1 MTTKLISTFM
11 MFVLFGGALALTAC
25 QGGKEPNIE
34 FIQDMMESPAI
45 KAQEYDETSPH
56 HSGMRVPAE
65 GTVPV
70 GFTPYKYGTN
80 VELASKELKNPI
92 ANPTDDDL
100 FVGMKMY
107 ETNCAICHG
116 HKGEG
121 GEAAKSSI
129 AELMALKPPSLLT
142 DKARAFTDGHLYHI
156 ITMGQGV
163 MLPYASHVPQASR
176 WQLVDYI
183 RQLQKK
189 NAGK

>member
-11 MFVLFGGALALTAC
+11 MFVLAGGALALTAC

-34 FIQDMMESPAI
+34 FIQDMMETPAI
-45 KAQEYDETSPH
+45 KAQEYDETSPDH
-56 HSGMRVPAE
+56 RGMRVPAE
-65 GTVPV
+65 NTVPV
-70 GFTPYKYGTN
+70 GFTPYKYGAN
-80 VELASKELKNPI
+80 VDLASKELKNPMAEDTEEVI
-92 ANPTDDDL
+92 FT
-100 FVGMKMY
+100 GMKMY
-107 ETNCAICHG
+107 ETHCAICHG

-121 GEAAKSSI
+121 GEASGSTVSQ
-129 AELMALKPPSLLT
+129 LMALKPPSLLT

-163 MLPYASHVPQASR
+163 MGPYASHVPQASR
-176 WQLVDYI
+176 WQLVTYI